1 MYITKQSM
9 VFPAWQKLAVLAVLQ
24 KPSKNRNIALMGKLI
39 NLAIGVWLVSLMQLV
54 PSVFP
59 EGLDPRC
66 SPLESAQ
73 EVGL

>member
-9 VFPAWQKLAVLAVLQ
+9 VFPAWQELAVLQ
-24 KPSKNRNIALMGKLI
+24 KPSKNRNIALIGKLI